1 MKKIE
6 KYLKGFYQLKITE
19 DPYEGGFVVSFPELP
34 GCITCVD
41 SVKDILWMA
50 EDAKRVW
57 LEAAIED
64 GVNIPEPHTERNPC
78 EIFSLADILR
88 PIFKQYNVK
97 SAILFGSV
105 AKGSANE
112 YSDIDLLVDSRLEGF
127 KFCGLANKIEE
138 AVNKPVDL
146 FDVKTC
152 LMSPMLKK
160 VLFWMRK

>member
-6 KYLKGFYQLKITE
+6 KYLKGFYRLKITE

-64 GVNIPEPHTERNPC
+64 GVNIPEPH
-78 EIFSLADILR
+78 S
-88 PIFKQYNVK
+88 Q
-97 SAILFGSV
+97 
-105 AKGSANE
+105 
-112 YSDIDLLVDSRLEGF
+112 LLGY
-127 KFCGLANKIEE
+127 
-138 AVNKPVDL
+138 
-146 FDVKTC
+146 
-152 LMSPMLKK
+152 
-160 VLFWMRK
+160 